1 MLLAL
6 VLWFRGSLPQA
17 FSPPALNSGVW
28 PTRVLRAQRA
38 EREKGKEITELTS
51 V

>member
-28 PTRVLRAQRA
+28 PTFVLWAQGG
-38 EREKGKEITELTS
+38 ERKKR
-51 V
+51 